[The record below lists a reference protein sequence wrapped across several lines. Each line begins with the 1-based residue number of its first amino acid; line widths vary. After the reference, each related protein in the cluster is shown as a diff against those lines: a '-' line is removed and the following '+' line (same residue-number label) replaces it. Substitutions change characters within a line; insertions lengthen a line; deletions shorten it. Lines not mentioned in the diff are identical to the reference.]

1 MSSQPEV
8 VTSVNS
14 PAARPVPADRLYQE
28 GVIAGL
34 LGAATIAILFLVLD
48 TLRGQ
53 PLYTPSL
60 LGTALFR
67 RGELLGAS
75 GSVPISAE
83 MAFAYTWVHGL
94 VFVVIG
100 VIASRLLTLA
110 EDRPNVAFGVVLL
123 FVVFEFG
130 FSAVALLF
138 AEPVLRALTWPAI
151 LVGNLLAAAAMAGYL
166 WRRHPALRIAP

>member
-8 VTSVNS
+8 VTSVTA
-14 PAARPVPADRLYQE
+14 PAVRPASADRLYQE

-34 LGAATIAILFLVLD
+34 LGAATIAILFLILD

-53 PLYTPSL
+53 PLSTPSL
-60 LGTALFR
+60 LGIALFR
-67 RGELLGAS
+67 RAELTVPAGNL
-75 GSVPISAE
+75 PISGE
-83 MAFAYTWVHGL
+83 MAFAYTWIHGL

-100 VIASRLLTLA
+100 VIASQLLAVA
-110 EDRPNVAFGVVLL
+110 EDRPNLAFGVVLL

-130 FSAVALLF
+130 FAAVALLF

-151 LVGNLLAAAAMAGYL
+151 LVGNLLAAAAMASYL
-166 WRRHPALRIAP
+166 WRRHPGLRIAP

>member
-1 MSSQPEV
+1 MLGQPDV
-8 VTSVNS
+8 GRGGV
-14 PAARPVPADRLYQE
+14 PDDAHPLPVDRLYQE
-28 GVIAGL
+28 GVVAGL
-34 LGAATIAILFLVLD
+34 LGAVTIAILFLILD
-48 TLRGQ
+48 TIRGR

-67 RGELLGAS
+67 RGELFAAP
-75 GSVPISAE
+75 GSPPISFD

-100 VIASRLLTLA
+100 VIASRLLAVA
-110 EDRPNVAFGVVLL
+110 EAKPNLGFGIVLL

-130 FSAVALLF
+130 FTAVALLF

-166 WRRHPALRIAP
+166 WRRHPALTIAP